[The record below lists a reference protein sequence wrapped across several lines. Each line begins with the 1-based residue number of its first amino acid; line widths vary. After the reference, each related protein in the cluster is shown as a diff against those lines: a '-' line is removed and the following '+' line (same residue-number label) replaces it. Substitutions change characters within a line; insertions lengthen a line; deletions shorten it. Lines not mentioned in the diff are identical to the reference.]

1 MTKKIGKS
9 SLSLIVFLAL
19 ISQSLNSRGEEKD
32 LPKMPAKAYNNVS
45 PVTVK
50 IICNQGEKTGSGVIV
65 GITPYGRALILTA
78 CHVVAKEFGPDFEK
92 ELEFYE
98 NLAVKIPKEVEP
110 LPGNIIMGFVDRAND
125 LVLLVTKTPTVQ
137 NNVISYTLKAT
148 PGQKVAAVGYPFTDE
163 LKLTVGRFV
172 QPVSNYL
179 LFDAKLEVG
188 NSGGPLI
195 DEKGRMIGLSTFK
208 TEALE
213 DEGYALNMKLVA
225 SVVEGWLQRLLLK
238 KKWKLEKGRAVASG
252 IYVYR
257 AANKKFFKN

>member
-1 MTKKIGKS
+1 LKAYQLILPILYF
-9 SLSLIVFLAL
+9 LSVVCCW
-19 ISQSLNSRGEEKD
+19 SQEKN
-32 LPKMPAKAYNNVS
+32 LSKRPAKAYNNVS
-45 PVTVK
+45 PATVK

-78 CHVVAKEFGPDFEK
+78 SHVVAKEFGPDPEK

-98 NLAVKIPKEVEP
+98 KLAVKIQKEVQP
-110 LPGNIIMGFVDRAND
+110 LPANIIRGFVDRAND
-125 LVLLVTKTPTVQ
+125 LVLLVTKTPTFQ
-137 NNVISYTLKAT
+137 NHVISYTLEVT
-148 PGQKVAAVGYPFTDE
+148 PGQKVASVGYPFSDE

-172 QPVSNYL
+172 QPVANYL

-213 DEGYALNMKLVA
+213 EEGYALNMKLVA
-225 SVVEGWLQRLLLK
+225 PVVEGWLQRLLLK

-252 IYVYR
+252 IYVYQS
-257 AANKKFFKN
+257 ATKSFSKN

>member
-19 ISQSLNSRGEEKD
+19 ISQSLNSRAQEKD
-32 LPKMPAKAYNNVS
+32 LPRRPAKAYKNVS
-45 PVTVK
+45 QVTVK
-50 IICNQGEKTGSGVIV
+50 IICNRGEKTGSGVIV

-78 CHVVAKEFGPDFEK
+78 CHVVAKEFGPDLE

-98 NLAVKIPKEVEP
+98 KLSVKISKEVQP
-110 LPGNIIMGFVDRAND
+110 LPANIIMSFVDRAND
-125 LVLLVTKTPTVQ
+125 LVLLVTKTPTIQ

-163 LKLTVGRFV
+163 LKFTVGRFM

-225 SVVEGWLQRLLLK
+225 SVVEGWLQRLLLR

-252 IYVYR
+252 IYVYQTAR
-257 AANKKFFKN
+257 KKFFKN